1 MSRPARVIDVEPLGG
16 FQLRLTFSDGVV
28 RELDLDRMLKG
39 GVFESLREPTEFAKV
54 AVDEVA
60 GTVTWPNGIDLD
72 PDVLHGDHE
81 PATGPSPVV
90 LREYTLRQ
98 TG

>member
-1 MSRPARVIDVEPLGG
+1 MSRPARIIGVEPLGA

-28 RELDLDRMLKG
+28 RELDLDCMLEG
-39 GVFESLREPTEFAKV
+39 GVFESLRDPEEFARV
-54 AVDEVA
+54 VVDDVA
-60 GTVTWPNGIDLD
+60 GTVAWPSGIDLD

-81 PATGPSPVV
+81 PATGECPVV